1 MLESVCL
8 HPWSTKQFEN
18 CFAIAITF
26 LNVPLLYMPV
36 GNCLPLLF
44 YIICGYTAEQSF
56 KPLIF
61 SNVSLFSMTFCYG
74 RKLPSK
80 VVSAEDNQPFL
91 KRSQQNTIFHV
102 VQFLLWR
109 FNWIL
114 RDQDKLSYRFYWYK
128 ISLSVDIL
136 LLGIFFSCNLL
147 ILGYSPGIEQS
158 RIIYFHAWNTFI
170 KLVVLGIYPP
180 PGTNPVGSNQQVPSP
195 IHCFMNPSY
204 VGNAHRVF
212 AEQWLTYIIFSK
224 FLKTCYMLYVNIYFA
239 Q

>member
-1 MLESVCL
+1 
-8 HPWSTKQFEN
+8 
-18 CFAIAITF
+18 
-26 LNVPLLYMPV
+26 MPV

-56 KPLIF
+56 EPLIF
-61 SNVSLFSMTFCYG
+61 SYVSLFSMTFCYG

-80 VVSAEDNQPFL
+80 VVSAGNNQPFL

-102 VQFLLWR
+102 VQFVLWR

-128 ISLSVDIL
+128 IYLSVDIL

-158 RIIYFHAWNTFI
+158 RIICLQNYLKYLHKVGGFRDLSPLHS
-170 KLVVLGIYPP
+170 PHP
-180 PGTNPVGSNQQVPSP
+180 HRTNLVGSNQQVPSP
-195 IHCFMNPSY
+195 IHCTMNPSY

-212 AEQWLTYIIFSK
+212 AEQWQIYIIFSK
-224 FLKTCYMLYVNIYFA
+224 FLKTCYML
-239 Q
+239 

>member
-1 MLESVCL
+1 
-8 HPWSTKQFEN
+8 
-18 CFAIAITF
+18 
-26 LNVPLLYMPV
+26 
-36 GNCLPLLF
+36 
-44 YIICGYTAEQSF
+44 
-56 KPLIF
+56 
-61 SNVSLFSMTFCYG
+61 MTFCYG

-180 PGTNPVGSNQQVPSP
+180 PHRNQSSGIKPASP
-195 IHCFMNPSY
+195 KSHTLLHEPQLCWKRP
-204 VGNAHRVF
+204 
-212 AEQWLTYIIFSK
+212 
-224 FLKTCYMLYVNIYFA
+224 
-239 Q
+239 

>member
-1 MLESVCL
+1 M
-8 HPWSTKQFEN
+8 
-18 CFAIAITF
+18 
-26 LNVPLLYMPV
+26 

-56 KPLIF
+56 EPLIF
-61 SNVSLFSMTFCYG
+61 SYVSLFSMTFCYG

-80 VVSAEDNQPFL
+80 VVSAGDNQPFL

-102 VQFLLWR
+102 IQFVLWR

-158 RIIYFHAWNTFI
+158 RIICLQNYLKYLHKVGGFRDLSPLPI
-170 KLVVLGIYPP
+170 SPP
-180 PGTNPVGSNQQVPSP
+180 PPSNQSSGIKPASPKSHTLHHEPQLCWKRPSGVCWAMTHLHYFFQ
-195 IHCFMNPSY
+195 ISWN
-204 VGNAHRVF
+204 
-212 AEQWLTYIIFSK
+212 L
-224 FLKTCYMLYVNIYFA
+224 LYVVCKYIFCSIKN
-239 Q
+239 